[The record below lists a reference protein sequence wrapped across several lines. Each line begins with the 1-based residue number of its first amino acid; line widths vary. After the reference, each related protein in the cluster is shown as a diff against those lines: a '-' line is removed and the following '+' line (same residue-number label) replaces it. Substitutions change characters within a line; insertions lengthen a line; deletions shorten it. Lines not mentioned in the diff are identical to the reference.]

1 MSKQAGRPVKYR
13 KLFNQY
19 KKTYAKE
26 VARLMK
32 LGEAPKSEQLSYRG
46 FKTVLEGERESLI
59 ERKGSSPR
67 RSRII
72 SRVVQKDV
80 FGNLV
85 SQKQIKEYREMRA
98 EQLKNEIENLR
109 SEAAKIVD
117 KARKENRLD
126 AIEIEAKYRNDLE
139 KKEEE
144 LRKLKKS
151 NATELRLEL
160 DEYLKDLYKKLKSE
174 GYVPKEAGKWISQ
187 NVFGSD

>member
-1 MSKQAGRPVKYR
+1 MSKQVGRPVKYR

-19 KKTYAKE
+19 KKAYAKE

-46 FKTVLEGERESLI
+46 FKTVLEGERESII

-80 FGNLV
+80 FGNVV
-85 SQKQIKEYREMRA
+85 SRKQIKEFREMRA

-109 SEAAKIVD
+109 NEAAQIVD
-117 KARKENRLD
+117 KAKKENRLD

-139 KKEEE
+139 RKEEE
-144 LRKLKKS
+144 LEKLQKS
-151 NATELRLEL
+151 NAAELRLEL
-160 DEYLKDLYKKLKSE
+160 DEYLKELYQKLKKE
-174 GYVPKEAGKWISQ
+174 GYIPKEAGKWISQ

>member
-19 KKTYAKE
+19 KKSYAKE

-32 LGEAPKSEQLSYRG
+32 LGEAPKSEQLSYRD
-46 FKTVLEGERESLI
+46 FKTVLEGERESII

-80 FGNLV
+80 FGNVV
-85 SQKQIKEYREMRA
+85 SRKQINEYREMRA

-109 SEAAKIVD
+109 NEAAQIVD
-117 KARKENRLD
+117 KAKKENRLD

-139 KKEEE
+139 RKEEE
-144 LRKLKKS
+144 LEKLQKS

-160 DEYLKDLYKKLKSE
+160 DEYLKELYQKLKKE
-174 GYVPKEAGKWISQ
+174 GYIPKEAGKWISQ

>member
-1 MSKQAGRPVKYR
+1 MSKQVGRPVKYR

-19 KKTYAKE
+19 KKTYDKE

-32 LGEAPKSEQLSYRG
+32 LGEAPKSEQLSYRA
-46 FKTVLEGERESLI
+46 FKTVLEGERESII

-72 SRVVQKDV
+72 SRVVQKDI
-80 FGNLV
+80 FGNVV
-85 SQKQIKEYREMRA
+85 SQKQIKEYREMRS

-109 SEAAKIVD
+109 NEAAQIVD

-126 AIEIEAKYRNDLE
+126 AIEIEAKYRNELE

-144 LRKLKKS
+144 LKKLQKS

-160 DEYLKDLYKKLKSE
+160 DEYLKELYKKLKSE

-187 NVFGSD
+187 NVFGSN

>member
-1 MSKQAGRPVKYR
+1 MSKQVGRPVKYR

-19 KKTYAKE
+19 KMTYAKE

-32 LGEAPKSEQLSYRG
+32 LGEAPKSEQLSYRD
-46 FKTVLEGERESLI
+46 FKTVIEGERESII

-72 SRVVQKDV
+72 SRVVQKDI
-80 FGNLV
+80 FGNVV
-85 SQKQIKEYREMRA
+85 SQKQINEYREMRA

-109 SEAAKIVD
+109 NEAAQIVD

-144 LRKLKKS
+144 LKKLQKS

-160 DEYLKDLYKKLKSE
+160 DEYLKELYKKLKSE

>member
-46 FKTVLEGERESLI
+46 FKTVLEGERENLI

-80 FGNLV
+80 FGNVV
-85 SQKQIKEYREMRA
+85 SRKQIKEYREMRA

-109 SEAAKIVD
+109 SEAAQIVD

-139 KKEEE
+139 KKEEK
-144 LRKLKKS
+144 LRKLQKS

-160 DEYLKDLYKKLKSE
+160 DEYLKEFYKKLKSE

>member
-26 VARLMK
+26 LARLMK
-32 LGEAPKSEQLSYRG
+32 LGEDPKSEQLSYRG

-80 FGNLV
+80 FGNVV

-98 EQLKNEIENLR
+98 EQLKNEIDNLR
-109 SEAAKIVD
+109 SEAAQIVD

-144 LRKLKKS
+144 LRKLQKS

>member
-1 MSKQAGRPVKYR
+1 MSKSAGRPVKYR

-26 VARLMK
+26 VTRLMK
-32 LGEAPKSEQLSYRG
+32 LGEAPKSEQLSYRD
-46 FKTVLEGERESLI
+46 FKTVLEGERESII

-80 FGNLV
+80 FGNVV

-109 SEAAKIVD
+109 REAAQIVD

-144 LRKLKKS
+144 LRKLQKS

>member
-1 MSKQAGRPVKYR
+1 MSKQVGRPVKYR

-19 KKTYAKE
+19 KKAYAKE

-46 FKTVLEGERESLI
+46 FKTILEGERESII

-80 FGNLV
+80 FGNVV
-85 SQKQIKEYREMRA
+85 SRKQIKEFREMRA

-109 SEAAKIVD
+109 NEAAQIVD
-117 KARKENRLD
+117 KAKKENRLD

-139 KKEEE
+139 RKEEE
-144 LRKLKKS
+144 LEKLQKS
-151 NATELRLEL
+151 NAAELRLEL
-160 DEYLKDLYKKLKSE
+160 DEYLKELYQKLKKE
-174 GYVPKEAGKWISQ
+174 GYIPKEAGKWISQ

>member
-1 MSKQAGRPVKYR
+1 MSKSTGRPVKYR
-13 KLFNQY
+13 KLFNLY

-46 FKTVLEGERESLI
+46 FKTVLEGERESII
-59 ERKGSSPR
+59 EKKGSSPR

-80 FGNLV
+80 FGNVV

-109 SEAAKIVD
+109 SEAAQIVD
-117 KARKENRLD
+117 KAKKENRLD
-126 AIEIEAKYRNDLE
+126 AIEIETKYRNDLE

-144 LRKLKKS
+144 LKKLQKS
-151 NATELRLEL
+151 NVTELRLEL

-174 GYVPKEAGKWISQ
+174 GYIPKEAGKWISQ
-187 NVFGSD
+187 NVFGSN

>member
-1 MSKQAGRPVKYR
+1 MSKQTGRPVKYR

-32 LGEAPKSEQLSYRG
+32 LGEAPKGEQLSYRG
-46 FKTVLEGERESLI
+46 FKTVIEGERESII
-59 ERKGSSPR
+59 ERKGSAPR

-80 FGNLV
+80 FGNVV
-85 SQKQIKEYREMRA
+85 SQKQIKEYREMRS

-109 SEAAKIVD
+109 NEAAQIVD

-144 LRKLKKS
+144 LKKLQKS

-187 NVFGSD
+187 NVFGSN

>member
-1 MSKQAGRPVKYR
+1 MSKSAGRPVKYR
-13 KLFNQY
+13 KLFSQY

-32 LGEAPKSEQLSYRG
+32 LGEAPKGEQLSYRG
-46 FKTVLEGERESLI
+46 FKTVLEGERESII

-72 SRVVQKDV
+72 YRVVQKDV
-80 FGNLV
+80 FGNVV

-109 SEAAKIVD
+109 SEAAQIVD
-117 KARKENRLD
+117 KAKKENRLD
-126 AIEIEAKYRNDLE
+126 TIEIEAKYRNDLE

-144 LRKLKKS
+144 LKKLQKS

-160 DEYLKDLYKKLKSE
+160 DEYLKELYKKLKSE

>member
-46 FKTVLEGERESLI
+46 FKTVLEGERESII

-80 FGNLV
+80 FGNVV
-85 SQKQIKEYREMRA
+85 SRKQINEYREMRA

-109 SEAAKIVD
+109 NEAAQIVD

-126 AIEIEAKYRNDLE
+126 TIEIEAKYRNDLE
-139 KKEEE
+139 RKEEE
-144 LRKLKKS
+144 LEKLQKS

-160 DEYLKDLYKKLKSE
+160 DEYLKELYQKLKKE
-174 GYVPKEAGKWISQ
+174 GYIPKEAGKWISQ

>member
-19 KKTYAKE
+19 KKAYAKE

-46 FKTVLEGERESLI
+46 FKTVLEGERENII

-80 FGNLV
+80 FGNVV
-85 SQKQIKEYREMRA
+85 SRKQINEYREMRA

-109 SEAAKIVD
+109 NEAAQIVD
-117 KARKENRLD
+117 KAKKENRLD

-139 KKEEE
+139 RKEEE
-144 LRKLKKS
+144 LEKLQKS

-160 DEYLKDLYKKLKSE
+160 DEYLKELYQKLKKE
-174 GYVPKEAGKWISQ
+174 GYITKEAGKWISQ

>member
-1 MSKQAGRPVKYR
+1 MSKSAGRPVKYR
-13 KLFNQY
+13 KLFSQY

-32 LGEAPKSEQLSYRG
+32 LGEAPKGEQLSYRG
-46 FKTVLEGERESLI
+46 FKTVLEGERESII

-72 SRVVQKDV
+72 YRVVQKDV
-80 FGNLV
+80 FGNVV

-109 SEAAKIVD
+109 SEAAQIVD
-117 KARKENRLD
+117 KAKKENRLD

-144 LRKLKKS
+144 LKKLQKS

-160 DEYLKDLYKKLKSE
+160 DEYLKELYKKLKSE

>member
-109 SEAAKIVD
+109 SEAAQIVD
-117 KARKENRLD
+117 KARKENRLG

>member
-1 MSKQAGRPVKYR
+1 MSKQEGRPVKYR

-72 SRVVQKDV
+72 SIVVQKDV
-80 FGNLV
+80 FGNVV
-85 SQKQIKEYREMRA
+85 SRKQIKEYREMRA

-109 SEAAKIVD
+109 NQAAQIVD

-126 AIEIEAKYRNDLE
+126 AIEIEDKYSNDLE

-144 LRKLKKS
+144 LRKLQES

>member
-32 LGEAPKSEQLSYRG
+32 LGETPRSEQLSYRG
-46 FKTVLEGERESLI
+46 FKTVIEGERESII

-80 FGNLV
+80 FGNVV

-109 SEAAKIVD
+109 SEAAQIVD
-117 KARKENRLD
+117 KAKKENRLD

-144 LRKLKKS
+144 LKKLQKS

>member
-1 MSKQAGRPVKYR
+1 MSKQVGRPVKYR

-46 FKTVLEGERESLI
+46 FKTVLEGERESII

-72 SRVVQKDV
+72 SRVVQKDI
-80 FGNLV
+80 FGNV
-85 SQKQIKEYREMRA
+85 ISQKQIKEYREMRA

-109 SEAAKIVD
+109 NEAAQIVD

-144 LRKLKKS
+144 LKKLQKS

-160 DEYLKDLYKKLKSE
+160 DEYLKELYKKLKSE

>member
-1 MSKQAGRPVKYR
+1 MSKQVGRPVKYR

-46 FKTVLEGERESLI
+46 FKTVLEGERESII

-67 RSRII
+67 RSKII
-72 SRVVQKDV
+72 SRVVQKDI
-80 FGNLV
+80 FGNV
-85 SQKQIKEYREMRA
+85 ISQKQIKEYREMRA

-109 SEAAKIVD
+109 NEAAQIVD

-144 LRKLKKS
+144 LKKLQKS

-160 DEYLKDLYKKLKSE
+160 DEYLKELYKKLKSE

>member
-1 MSKQAGRPVKYR
+1 MSKQVGRPVKYR

-19 KKTYAKE
+19 KKAYAKE
-26 VARLMK
+26 VTRLMK
-32 LGEAPKSEQLSYRG
+32 LGEAPKGEQLSYRG
-46 FKTVLEGERESLI
+46 FKTVLEGERESII

-80 FGNLV
+80 FGNVV

-109 SEAAKIVD
+109 SEAAQIVD

-144 LRKLKKS
+144 LKKLQKS

-187 NVFGSD
+187 NVFGSN

>member
-1 MSKQAGRPVKYR
+1 MNKQAGRPVKYR

-19 KKTYAKE
+19 KKAYAKE

-32 LGEAPKSEQLSYRG
+32 LGEAPKGEQLSYRG
-46 FKTVLEGERESLI
+46 FKTVLEGERESII

-80 FGNLV
+80 FGNVV

-109 SEAAKIVD
+109 NEAAQIVD
-117 KARKENRLD
+117 KARKDNRLD
-126 AIEIEAKYRNDLE
+126 TIEIEAKYRNDLE

-144 LRKLKKS
+144 LKKLQKS

-160 DEYLKDLYKKLKSE
+160 DEYLKELYKKLKSE

>member
-32 LGEAPKSEQLSYRG
+32 LGEAPKGEQLSYRD
-46 FKTVLEGERESLI
+46 FKTVLEGERESII

-80 FGNLV
+80 FGNVV

-109 SEAAKIVD
+109 SESAQIVD

-144 LRKLKKS
+144 LKKLQKS

-160 DEYLKDLYKKLKSE
+160 DEYLKELYKKLKSE
-174 GYVPKEAGKWISQ
+174 GYVPTEAGKWISQ

>member
-19 KKTYAKE
+19 KKAYAKE

-32 LGEAPKSEQLSYRG
+32 LGEAPKGEQLSYRG
-46 FKTVLEGERESLI
+46 FKTVLEGERESII

-80 FGNLV
+80 FGNVV

-109 SEAAKIVD
+109 SEASQIVD
-117 KARKENRLD
+117 KAKKENRLD

-144 LRKLKKS
+144 LKKLQKS

-160 DEYLKDLYKKLKSE
+160 DEYLKELYQKLKKE
-174 GYVPKEAGKWISQ
+174 GYIPKEAGKWISQ
-187 NVFGSD
+187 NVFGSN

>member
-46 FKTVLEGERESLI
+46 FKTVLEGERESII

-80 FGNLV
+80 FGNVV
-85 SQKQIKEYREMRA
+85 SRKQINEYREMRA

-109 SEAAKIVD
+109 NEAAQIVD
-117 KARKENRLD
+117 KAKKENRLD

-139 KKEEE
+139 RKEEE
-144 LRKLKKS
+144 LEKLQKS

-160 DEYLKDLYKKLKSE
+160 DEYLKELYQKLKKE
-174 GYVPKEAGKWISQ
+174 GYIPKEAGKWISQ

>member
-32 LGEAPKSEQLSYRG
+32 LGEAPKGEQLSYRG
-46 FKTVLEGERESLI
+46 FKTVLEGERESII

-72 SRVVQKDV
+72 SRVVQKDI
-80 FGNLV
+80 FGNVV

-109 SEAAKIVD
+109 SEAAQIVD

-144 LRKLKKS
+144 LKKLQKS
-151 NATELRLEL
+151 NATELRFEL

-174 GYVPKEAGKWISQ
+174 GYVPTEAGKWISQ

>member
-1 MSKQAGRPVKYR
+1 MSKSAGRPVKYR
-13 KLFNQY
+13 KLFSQY

-32 LGEAPKSEQLSYRG
+32 LGEAPKGEQLSYRG
-46 FKTVLEGERESLI
+46 FKTVLEGERESII

-72 SRVVQKDV
+72 YRVVQKDI
-80 FGNLV
+80 FGNVV

-109 SEAAKIVD
+109 SEAAQIVD
-117 KARKENRLD
+117 KAKKENRLD

-144 LRKLKKS
+144 LKKLQKS

-160 DEYLKDLYKKLKSE
+160 DEYLKELYKKLKSE

>member
-1 MSKQAGRPVKYR
+1 MNKQAGRPVKYR

-19 KKTYAKE
+19 KKAYAKE
-26 VARLMK
+26 VARLIK
-32 LGEAPKSEQLSYRG
+32 LGEAPKGEQLSYRG
-46 FKTVLEGERESLI
+46 FKTVLEGERESII

-80 FGNLV
+80 FGNVV
-85 SQKQIKEYREMRA
+85 SRKQISEYREMRA

-109 SEAAKIVD
+109 NEAAQIVD
-117 KARKENRLD
+117 KAKKENRLD

-139 KKEEE
+139 RKEEE
-144 LRKLKKS
+144 LEKLQKS

-160 DEYLKDLYKKLKSE
+160 DEYLKELYQKLKKE
-174 GYVPKEAGKWISQ
+174 GYIPKEAGKWISQ

>member
-1 MSKQAGRPVKYR
+1 MSKQAGRTVKYR

-19 KKTYAKE
+19 KKRYAKE

-46 FKTVLEGERESLI
+46 FKTVLEGERESII

-80 FGNLV
+80 FGNVV
-85 SQKQIKEYREMRA
+85 SRKQINEYREMRA

-109 SEAAKIVD
+109 NEAAQIVD
-117 KARKENRLD
+117 KAKKENRLD

-139 KKEEE
+139 RKEE
-144 LRKLKKS
+144 KLEKLQKS

-160 DEYLKDLYKKLKSE
+160 DEYLKELYQKLKKE
-174 GYVPKEAGKWISQ
+174 GYIPKEAGKWISQ

>member
-32 LGEAPKSEQLSYRG
+32 LGEAPKGEQLSYRG
-46 FKTVLEGERESLI
+46 FKTVLEGERESII

-72 SRVVQKDV
+72 SRVVQKDI
-80 FGNLV
+80 FGNVV

-109 SEAAKIVD
+109 NEAAQIVD

-126 AIEIEAKYRNDLE
+126 TIEIEAKYRNDLE

-144 LRKLKKS
+144 LKKLQKS

-160 DEYLKDLYKKLKSE
+160 DEYLKELYKKLKSE

-187 NVFGSD
+187 NVFGSN

>member
-46 FKTVLEGERESLI
+46 FKTVLEGERESII

-80 FGNLV
+80 FGNVV
-85 SQKQIKEYREMRA
+85 SRKQINEYREMRA

-109 SEAAKIVD
+109 NEAAQIVD
-117 KARKENRLD
+117 KAKKENRLD
-126 AIEIEAKYRNDLE
+126 AIEIEAKYRNDLDR
-139 KKEEE
+139 KEEE
-144 LRKLKKS
+144 LEKLQKS

-160 DEYLKDLYKKLKSE
+160 DEYLKELYQKLKKE
-174 GYVPKEAGKWISQ
+174 GYIPKEAGKWISQ
-187 NVFGSD
+187 NVFGSN

>member
-1 MSKQAGRPVKYR
+1 MSKSAGRPVKYR
-13 KLFNQY
+13 KLFSQY

-32 LGEAPKSEQLSYRG
+32 LGEAPKDEQLSYRG
-46 FKTVLEGERESLI
+46 FKTVLEGERESII

-72 SRVVQKDV
+72 YRVVQKDI
-80 FGNLV
+80 FGNVV

-109 SEAAKIVD
+109 SEAAQIVD
-117 KARKENRLD
+117 KAKKENRLD
-126 AIEIEAKYRNDLE
+126 TIEIEAKYRNDLE

-144 LRKLKKS
+144 LKKLQKS

-160 DEYLKDLYKKLKSE
+160 DEYLKELYKKLKSE

>member
-1 MSKQAGRPVKYR
+1 MNKKAGRPVKYR

-19 KKTYAKE
+19 KKAYAKE

-32 LGEAPKSEQLSYRG
+32 LGEAPKGEQLSYRG
-46 FKTVLEGERESLI
+46 FKTVLEGERESII

-80 FGNLV
+80 FGNVV

-109 SEAAKIVD
+109 NEAAQIVD

-144 LRKLKKS
+144 LKKLQKS

-160 DEYLKDLYKKLKSE
+160 DEYLKELYQKLKKE
-174 GYVPKEAGKWISQ
+174 GYIPKEAGKWISQ

>member
-1 MSKQAGRPVKYR
+1 MSKQVGRPVKYR

-19 KKTYAKE
+19 KKAYAKE

-32 LGEAPKSEQLSYRG
+32 LGEAPKGEQLSYRG
-46 FKTVLEGERESLI
+46 FKTVLEGERESII

-80 FGNLV
+80 FGNVV

-109 SEAAKIVD
+109 NEAAQIVD

-126 AIEIEAKYRNDLE
+126 TIEIEAKYRNDLE

-144 LRKLKKS
+144 LKKLQKS

-160 DEYLKDLYKKLKSE
+160 DEYLKELYKKLKSE

-187 NVFGSD
+187 NVFGSN

>member
-72 SRVVQKDV
+72 SIVVQKDV
-80 FGNLV
+80 FGNVV
-85 SQKQIKEYREMRA
+85 SRKQIKEYREMRA

-109 SEAAKIVD
+109 NQAAQIVD

-144 LRKLKKS
+144 LRKLQES

-160 DEYLKDLYKKLKSE
+160 DEYLKDLYKKLKSK

>member
-1 MSKQAGRPVKYR
+1 MSKSAGRPVKYR
-13 KLFNQY
+13 KLFSQY

-32 LGEAPKSEQLSYRG
+32 LGEAPKGEQLSYRG
-46 FKTVLEGERESLI
+46 FKTVLEGERESII

-72 SRVVQKDV
+72 YRVVQKDV
-80 FGNLV
+80 FGNVV

-109 SEAAKIVD
+109 SEAAQIDD
-117 KARKENRLD
+117 KAKKENRLD

-144 LRKLKKS
+144 LKKLQKS

-160 DEYLKDLYKKLKSE
+160 DEYLKELYKKLKSE

>member
-1 MSKQAGRPVKYR
+1 MNKQAGRPVKYR

-19 KKTYAKE
+19 KKAYAKE

-32 LGEAPKSEQLSYRG
+32 LGEAPKGEQLSYRG
-46 FKTVLEGERESLI
+46 FKTVLEGERENII

-80 FGNLV
+80 FGNVV
-85 SQKQIKEYREMRA
+85 SRKQINEYREMRA

-109 SEAAKIVD
+109 NEAAQIVD
-117 KARKENRLD
+117 KAKKENRLD
-126 AIEIEAKYRNDLE
+126 AIEIEAKYRNDLDR
-139 KKEEE
+139 KEEE
-144 LRKLKKS
+144 LEKLQKS

-160 DEYLKDLYKKLKSE
+160 DEYLKELYQKLKKE
-174 GYVPKEAGKWISQ
+174 GYIPTEAGKWISQ

>member
-1 MSKQAGRPVKYR
+1 MSKQVGRPVKYR

-19 KKTYAKE
+19 KRTYAKE

-46 FKTVLEGERESLI
+46 FKTVLEGERESII

-72 SRVVQKDV
+72 SRVVQKDI
-80 FGNLV
+80 FGNVV

-109 SEAAKIVD
+109 NEAAQIVD

-144 LRKLKKS
+144 LKKLQKS

-160 DEYLKDLYKKLKSE
+160 DEYLKELYKKLKSE

>member
-1 MSKQAGRPVKYR
+1 MNKKAGRPVKYR

-32 LGEAPKSEQLSYRG
+32 LGEAPKGEQLSYRG
-46 FKTVLEGERESLI
+46 FKTVLEGERESII

-80 FGNLV
+80 FGNVV

-109 SEAAKIVD
+109 NEAAQIVD

-126 AIEIEAKYRNDLE
+126 TIEIEAKYRNDLE

-144 LRKLKKS
+144 LKKLQKS

-160 DEYLKDLYKKLKSE
+160 DEYLKELYKKLKSE

-187 NVFGSD
+187 NVFGSN

>member
-13 KLFNQY
+13 KLFNEY

-46 FKTVLEGERESLI
+46 FKTVLEGERESII

-80 FGNLV
+80 FGNVV
-85 SQKQIKEYREMRA
+85 SQKQIKEYREMRS

-109 SEAAKIVD
+109 SEASQIVD
-117 KARKENRLD
+117 KVRKDNRLD
-126 AIEIEAKYRNDLE
+126 TIEIEAKYRNDLE

-144 LRKLKKS
+144 LKKLQKS

-174 GYVPKEAGKWISQ
+174 GYVSKEAGKWISQ
-187 NVFGSD
+187 NVFGSN